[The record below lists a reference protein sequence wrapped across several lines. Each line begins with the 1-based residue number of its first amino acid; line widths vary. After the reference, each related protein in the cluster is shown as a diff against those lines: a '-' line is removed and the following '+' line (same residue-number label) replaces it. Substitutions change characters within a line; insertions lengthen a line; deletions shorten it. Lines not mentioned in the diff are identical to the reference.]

1 VRSTLLASMA
11 RGNAISWGST
21 RARGY
26 FVSTVGRD
34 GAVIREYIPEAR
46 AGGPAPGSDESV
58 ALTSHRQVASRLWGR
73 VSGPIVASSGHITK
87 APALPEDTYLAE
99 QNEHDCRSD
108 PLLTHNTRSQLRETT
123 VGTWIKCTDE
133 RGQTIHANLDNV
145 ATLFRDDARH
155 RGTVIAFMGGAT
167 DAMTT
172 RSTALVG
179 PAGVIASP
187 SAGLLYLIRLRLAF
201 QRNRHSCQ
209 SICC

>member
-1 VRSTLLASMA
+1 MALIWDRWGRNPSVKDAGLAGDRVHQGQECDPTLLASMA
-11 RGNAISWGST
+11 KGNAISWGST

-46 AGGPAPGSDESV
+46 AGGPAPGSDESM

-108 PLLTHNTRSQLRETT
+108 PLLRTTHAANSGRRQWAPGSSAPTNVDRPSTQISTT
-123 VGTWIKCTDE
+123 
-133 RGQTIHANLDNV
+133 
-145 ATLFRDDARH
+145 
-155 RGTVIAFMGGAT
+155 
-167 DAMTT
+167 
-172 RSTALVG
+172 
-179 PAGVIASP
+179 
-187 SAGLLYLIRLRLAF
+187 
-201 QRNRHSCQ
+201 
-209 SICC
+209 